1 MKRIVLYVW
10 QLPQNIIA
18 LLLLGVLKLSGILSK
33 ISCFQSEITLYLSN
47 KILGGISL
55 GNYIILRGRIP
66 YCYPSTN
73 SIKHEYGHHKQ
84 SLILGPLYI
93 LIIGIPS
100 ILGNIWDRLFHSKW
114 KPEDSYYWYYNLPWE
129 KWADKLGNVK
139 R

>member
-1 MKRIVLYVW
+1 MKRLVLYVW

-33 ISCFQSEITLYLSN
+33 IPWAHSEIGLYLSN
-47 KILGGISL
+47 KILAGISL
-55 GNYIILRGRIP
+55 GNYIILPGKTP
-66 YCYPSTN
+66 HHYPSVN
-73 SIKHEYGHHKQ
+73 RVKHEYGHHRQ
-84 SLILGPLYI
+84 SLMLGPLYI

-114 KPEDSYYWYYNLPWE
+114 KLEDSYYWYYNLPWE